1 MSANPVYAEMP
12 FDLGDCFQLN
22 KNLFKDEYNI
32 IDPNPFLSTEYGIY
46 HWCYCIKTDSRKLVK
61 VIKKSTDP
69 KSDEPVLI
77 L

>member
-12 FDLGDCFQLN
+12 FDLGDCFQRN

-46 HWCYCIKTDSRKLVK
+46 
-61 VIKKSTDP
+61 
-69 KSDEPVLI
+69 
-77 L
+77 